1 MSKKSCNF
9 AAFLDK
15 GVYYTLFGNMILDQ
29 ILTYKLFINLVTAS
43 AAAHVCMYVCMY
55 VCGARRAHKR

>member
-1 MSKKSCNF
+1 MKKNCNF

-15 GVYYTLFGNMILDQ
+15 GVYYTLFENMILDQ
-29 ILTYKLFINLVTAS
+29 ILTYNLLMAS

-55 VCGARRAHKR
+55 VARDALTRGSKSGG